1 MTDNDDTGQ
10 PVPLPLMERV
20 RLGLRIEETEL
31 TPEQIAE
38 LEFPKDSVGQTWWR
52 GQIEQAIKAGAL
64 AAHVEKTVTVIRGGV
79 RLTKKYRD
87 GVLVPGSQ
95 VVSSVST
102 SGHHQDITR
111 ERYLVPR
118 DAYAGWRTGAAVF
131 RKQPDACIDLWLPL
145 FPILAPAKATPVSV
159 RTVLPEMADYLPL
172 REQARLGYLPDA
184 LHVEQIATLEYPDNR
199 YLALAYAKGLLK
211 ACDNRELASLGEQEY
226 QDWWLENGA
235 TGEVS
240 EEFQWWYKA
249 LFNET
254 DGCPTPLIIN
264 SAFRDWLLQ
273 KGQPLPSWWF
283 PLALTNPSISTTP
296 KPVAPTLP
304 APIPDTGAAEKYAA
318 LESLLAE
325 IDKRALE
332 QGAEFN
338 RHSLPGTKAE
348 FFPLVKAHCSAFRY
362 VTLKTLDN
370 YLSGYCQFQRGSK
383 PKQCKG
389 KAIWELFPEHEI
401 K

>member
-1 MTDNDDTGQ
+1 MTDNDDTEQ

-38 LEFPKDSVGQTWWR
+38 LEFPKDSMGQTWWR
-52 GQIEQAIKAGAL
+52 GQIEQAIKTGAL

-304 APIPDTGAAEKYAA
+304 APVSDGSKEGKNIAGFRHPAEMRQCVTDKARFLEKASWQGTQRATVDNHLEAAYFKARYDTPT
-318 LESLLAE
+318 LLKWASE
-325 IDKRALE
+325 IDPRPKDRR
-332 QGAEFN
+332 GG
-338 RHSLPGTKAE
+338 RPRKSSL
-348 FFPLVKAHCSAFRY
+348 
-362 VTLKTLDN
+362 
-370 YLSGYCQFQRGSK
+370 
-383 PKQCKG
+383 
-389 KAIWELFPEHEI
+389 
-401 K
+401 